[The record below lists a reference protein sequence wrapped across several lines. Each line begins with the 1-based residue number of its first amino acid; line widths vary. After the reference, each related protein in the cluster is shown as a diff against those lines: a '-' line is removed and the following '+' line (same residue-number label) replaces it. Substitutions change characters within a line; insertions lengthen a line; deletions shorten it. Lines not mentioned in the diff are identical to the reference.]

1 MAKFGKRSKERLATC
16 DERLQKVFNE
26 VIKYVD
32 CSVLEGHR
40 SEERQNRLFEEGK
53 TKVKYPKGRHNSSP
67 SRAVDVTPYPVDWDD
82 RERQTLFAGFVL
94 GIARSMDIKL
104 RWGGDWDM
112 DFQVMHNR
120 FDDFPHLLIDHH
132 GQIHNLFDL
141 YFPTAVLSNY

>member
-1 MAKFGKRSKERLATC
+1 MPYFGTRSKQRLATC

-40 SEERQNRLFEEGK
+40 GQERQDKLYEEGK
-53 TKVKYPKGRHNSSP
+53 TKLKFPNGRHNMAP
-67 SRAVDVTPYPVDWDD
+67 SNAVDVTPYPVDWDD

-94 GIARSMDIKL
+94 GIARSMGVRL

-112 DFQVMHNR
+112 DFQVLDNR
-120 FDDFPHLLIDHH
+120 FDDFPHFEIKE
-132 GQIHNLFDL
+132 
-141 YFPTAVLSNY
+141 

>member
-1 MAKFGKRSKERLATC
+1 MAKFGKSSKKRLATC

-40 SEERQNRLFEEGK
+40 SEERQNKLFEEGK

-67 SRAVDVTPYPVDWDD
+67 SRAIDVTPYPVDWDD
-82 RERQTLFAGFVL
+82 RERQTLFAGFVI
-94 GIARSMDIKL
+94 GIARSMDIRL

-112 DFQVMHNR
+112 DFQVMDNR
-120 FDDFPHLLIDHH
+120 FDDFPHFELID
-132 GQIHNLFDL
+132 
-141 YFPTAVLSNY
+141 

>member
-1 MAKFGKRSKERLATC
+1 MASFGKSSKKRLATC
-16 DERLQKVFNE
+16 HEDLQKVFNE

-40 SEERQNRLFEEGK
+40 SEERQNKLFEEGK

-67 SRAVDVTPYPVDWDD
+67 SLAVDVTPYPVDWDD

-94 GIARSMDIKL
+94 GIARSMDIRL

-112 DFQVMHNR
+112 DFEVMDNR
-120 FDDFPHLLIDHH
+120 FDDFPHFELR
-132 GQIHNLFDL
+132 
-141 YFPTAVLSNY
+141 SK